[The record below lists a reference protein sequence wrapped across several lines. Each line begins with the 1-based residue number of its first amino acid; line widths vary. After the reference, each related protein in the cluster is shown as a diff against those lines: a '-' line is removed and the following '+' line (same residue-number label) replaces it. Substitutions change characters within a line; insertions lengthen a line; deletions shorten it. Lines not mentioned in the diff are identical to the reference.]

1 MKQMFPMFIFIFTFD
16 SLHETQRIGLPDRPL
31 GAPDSGQQIPVGGRI
46 KLGVAFEY
54 LNPAL
59 ADAVGEFQVEA
70 VLVVVV
76 GECHGYLDSDLV

>member
-1 MKQMFPMFIFIFTFD
+1 MWAFD
-16 SLHETQRIGLPDRPL
+16 GGHETQRIGLPDRPV

-59 ADAVGEFQVEA
+59 ADAVDEFQVEA

-76 GECHGYLDSDLV
+76 GECHGYPDSRLI